1 MARIADKEPTISP
14 HWRRIAGIYAT
25 EEASIG
31 AVWLALEI
39 ENGTI
44 HCYDAAIFQ
53 REVPVVIGEGL
64 NARGRW
70 IPIAWEKKDEPMVDK
85 LRDRGCHF
93 LMDPIKE
100 DDTTAEVMSR
110 EIWQR
115 MRQSQ
120 FKLSRYAKN
129 LREEI
134 ADMNRQDFSGNRD
147 NYPLV
152 GALRYAVDKI
162 NFAKAQEA
170 RKPQKNYPSKAIV

>member
-1 MARIADKEPTISP
+1 MTPMRK
-14 HWRRIAGIYAT
+14 
-25 EEASIG
+25 
-31 AVWLALEI
+31 ALEW
-39 ENGTI
+39 TLVP
-44 HCYDAAIFQ
+44 AAVFIIVAFPAGPVRADEIPAAAVSGNATLERDLAEIRSIVFQ
-53 REVPVVIGEGL
+53 EGS
-64 NARGRW
+64 A
-70 IPIAWEKKDEPMVDK
+70 AK
-85 LRDRGCHF
+85 LAEAG
-93 LMDPIKE
+93 LTP
-100 DDTTAEVMSR
+100 AEVMSR

-129 LREEI
+129 FQEEM

-152 GALRYAVDKI
+152 GALRYAVHKI